1 MHFCLTTCTRVLT
14 FGVYPPVSGE
24 ALVCWKAKT
33 CQDNGTTNKKQL
45 TVWRHE
51 KDMDVLREVAKQ
63 NDISMSEL
71 MEILIED
78 FQTKKKVDQARYLRN
93 KRKN

>member
-1 MHFCLTTCTRVLT
+1 MYTCVDIRWLFTDVWGSACCRKSQRKM
-14 FGVYPPVSGE
+14 PNQRDP
-24 ALVCWKAKT
+24 K
-33 CQDNGTTNKKQL
+33 KKQL

-78 FQTKKKVDQARYLRN
+78 FQDKKKDDQAKYLRK
-93 KRKN
+93 KRKE

>member
-1 MHFCLTTCTRVLT
+1 MYTSVDIWWLHTSVWGST
-14 FGVYPPVSGE
+14 FVQESQNMPGQRHP
-24 ALVCWKAKT
+24 
-33 CQDNGTTNKKQL
+33 NKKQL

-78 FQTKKKVDQARYLRN
+78 FQTKKKADQAKYLRE
-93 KRKN
+93 KRKE

>member
-1 MHFCLTTCTRVLT
+1 MYTSVDIWWLHTEVWGSICLRESQNMP
-14 FGVYPPVSGE
+14 GQRHP
-24 ALVCWKAKT
+24 
-33 CQDNGTTNKKQL
+33 NKKQL

>member
-1 MHFCLTTCTRVLT
+1 MPNQRD
-14 FGVYPPVSGE
+14 PS
-24 ALVCWKAKT
+24 
-33 CQDNGTTNKKQL
+33 KKQL

-51 KDMDVLREVAKQ
+51 KDMDVLREVAKE

-78 FQTKKKVDQARYLRN
+78 FQDKRKVEQKTFLRN
-93 KRKN
+93 KRK

>member
-1 MHFCLTTCTRVLT
+1 VYTSVDIWWLHTSVRGST
-14 FGVYPPVSGE
+14 FVQESQNMPGQRHP
-24 ALVCWKAKT
+24 
-33 CQDNGTTNKKQL
+33 NKKQL

-78 FQTKKKVDQARYLRN
+78 FQDKKKADQAKYLRN
-93 KRKN
+93 KRKD

>member
-1 MHFCLTTCTRVLT
+1 MYTSVDIWCVPTSVWGST
-14 FGVYPPVSGE
+14 FVQESQNMPGQRHP
-24 ALVCWKAKT
+24 
-33 CQDNGTTNKKQL
+33 NKKQL

-78 FQTKKKVDQARYLRN
+78 FQTKKKVDQAKYLRE
-93 KRKN
+93 KRKE

>member
-1 MHFCLTTCTRVLT
+1 MPGQRH
-14 FGVYPPVSGE
+14 P
-24 ALVCWKAKT
+24 
-33 CQDNGTTNKKQL
+33 DKKQL
-45 TVWRHE
+45 TIWRHE

-78 FQTKKKVDQARYLRN
+78 FQDKKKVDQAKYLRN
-93 KRKN
+93 KRNN

>member
-1 MHFCLTTCTRVLT
+1 VYTSVDIWWLHTSVWGSTCVQESQNMPGQRH
-14 FGVYPPVSGE
+14 P
-24 ALVCWKAKT
+24 
-33 CQDNGTTNKKQL
+33 NKKQL

-78 FQTKKKVDQARYLRN
+78 FQDKKKADQAKYLRN
-93 KRKN
+93 KRKD

>member
-1 MHFCLTTCTRVLT
+1 MYTSVDIWWLHTSVWGSTCVLESQNMP
-14 FGVYPPVSGE
+14 GQRHP
-24 ALVCWKAKT
+24 
-33 CQDNGTTNKKQL
+33 QKKQL

-78 FQTKKKVDQARYLRN
+78 FQDKKKADQAKYLRE
-93 KRKN
+93 KRKE

>member
-1 MHFCLTTCTRVLT
+1 MQESQNMPGQRH
-14 FGVYPPVSGE
+14 P
-24 ALVCWKAKT
+24 
-33 CQDNGTTNKKQL
+33 NKKQL

-71 MEILIED
+71 MEVLIED
-78 FQTKKKVDQARYLRN
+78 FQDKKKVDQAKYLRN
-93 KRKN
+93 KRKDQT

>member
-1 MHFCLTTCTRVLT
+1 MYTSVDIWWLHTNVRGSTCVRESQNMP
-14 FGVYPPVSGE
+14 GQRHP
-24 ALVCWKAKT
+24 
-33 CQDNGTTNKKQL
+33 DKKQL

-78 FQTKKKVDQARYLRN
+78 FQDKKKVDQVEYLRN

>member
-1 MHFCLTTCTRVLT
+1 VYTSVDIRCVPTSVWGST
-14 FGVYPPVSGE
+14 FVQESQNMPGQRHP
-24 ALVCWKAKT
+24 
-33 CQDNGTTNKKQL
+33 NKKQL

-78 FQTKKKVDQARYLRN
+78 FQDKKKTDQAKYLRN
-93 KRKN
+93 KRKDQT

>member
-1 MHFCLTTCTRVLT
+1 MYTSVDIWWLHTRVW
-14 FGVYPPVSGE
+14 GS
-24 ALVCWKAKT
+24 T
-33 CQDNGTTNKKQL
+33 CVQKSQNMPGQRHPQKKQL

-78 FQTKKKVDQARYLRN
+78 FQDKKKVDQAKYLRN
-93 KRKN
+93 KRKD

>member
-1 MHFCLTTCTRVLT
+1 MYTSVDIRCVPTSVWGST
-14 FGVYPPVSGE
+14 FVQESQNMPGQRHP
-24 ALVCWKAKT
+24 
-33 CQDNGTTNKKQL
+33 NKKQL

-71 MEILIED
+71 MEVLIED
-78 FQTKKKVDQARYLRN
+78 FQDKKKADQAKYLRN
-93 KRKN
+93 KRKD

>member
-1 MHFCLTTCTRVLT
+1 VYTSVDIWCVPTSVWGST
-14 FGVYPPVSGE
+14 FVQESQNMPGQRHP
-24 ALVCWKAKT
+24 
-33 CQDNGTTNKKQL
+33 NKKQL

-78 FQTKKKVDQARYLRN
+78 FQDKKKTDQAKYLRN
-93 KRKN
+93 KRKDQT

>member
-1 MHFCLTTCTRVLT
+1 MYTSVDIRCVPTSVWGST
-14 FGVYPPVSGE
+14 FVQESQNMPGQRHP
-24 ALVCWKAKT
+24 
-33 CQDNGTTNKKQL
+33 NKKQL

-71 MEILIED
+71 MEVLIED
-78 FQTKKKVDQARYLRN
+78 FQDKKKADQVKYLRN
-93 KRKN
+93 KRKDQT